1 MNITTKQLQ
10 TIRVILSKE
19 DKETISEHAEKS
31 PRTVE
36 AVLQG
41 NRINDEIERFALKQA
56 KVNWAKLGQTIAIIE
71 SKNIRTHI
79 SIDEF
84 EALRINQ
91 PTSGEDY
98 CRYMDIY
105 LDLVHVKFTDL
116 DELWDHIKVHQAD
129 IIQKPYWFVSLI
141 SRLKGV
147 TFEHAIAYFNS
158 KF

>member
-1 MNITTKQLQ
+1 MNITTQQLQ
-10 TIRVILSKE
+10 AIRAILSKQ
-19 DKETISEHAEKS
+19 DKESISEHADKS

-41 NRINDEIERFALKQA
+41 NRVNDEIEQLALKQA
-56 KVNWAKLGQTIAIIE
+56 KVNWAKLGQTIAVIE
-71 SKNIRTHI
+71 AKNISAHI

-98 CRYMDIY
+98 YRYMDVY
-105 LDLVHVKFTDL
+105 LDLVHVKFTDM

-129 IIQKPYWFVSLI
+129 IIQKPYWCVSLM

-147 TFEHAIAYFNS
+147 TFEYSIAYFNS

>member
-1 MNITTKQLQ
+1 MNITTQQLQ
-10 TIRVILSKE
+10 AIRAILSKE
-19 DKETISEHAEKS
+19 DKESISELAEKS

-41 NRINDEIERFALKQA
+41 NRMNDEIERLALKQA
-56 KVNWAKLGQTIAIIE
+56 KVNWAKLGQTIAVIE
-71 SKNIRTHI
+71 AKNISAHI

-105 LDLVHVKFTDL
+105 LDLVHVKFTDM

-129 IIQKPYWFVSLI
+129 IIQKPYWCVCLM